1 MSFMGQMDGKNSIYV
16 YYCRNAAKPG
26 AFGERPG
33 VILEAVPCSGRID
46 PRYLLKA
53 FEGGAKAVCILAC
66 PKGECK
72 SIEGNLRAVARVES
86 VQKLLS
92 EAGLEPNSARIFL
105 LSEST
110 EDALNSAIENMSKFL
125 DEVMA

>member
-1 MSFMGQMDGKNSIYV
+1 MEQMDAKNIYV

-26 AFGERPG
+26 AFGQRPG
-33 VILEAVPCSGRID
+33 VVLEAVPCSGRID

-72 SIEGNLRAVARVES
+72 SMEGNLRAVTRVQAAQE
-86 VQKLLS
+86 LLG
-92 EAGLEPNSARIFL
+92 EAGLKPDALKIIL
-105 LSEST
+105 LSDST
-110 EDALNSAIENMSKFL
+110 ESALNEAVGDVHKFL
-125 DEVMA
+125 DEVIA

>member
-1 MSFMGQMDGKNSIYV
+1 MGQMNGKNSIYV

-26 AFGERPG
+26 ALDQRPG

-53 FEGGAKAVCILAC
+53 FEGGAKGVCILGC

-72 SIEGNLRAVARVES
+72 SMEGNLRALTRVQAAQE
-86 VQKLLS
+86 LLA
-92 EAGLEPNSARIFL
+92 EAGLNPDSLKIIL
-105 LSEST
+105 LSDST
-110 EDALNSAIENMSKFL
+110 ESALDRAVGEIHKFL
-125 DEVMA
+125 DEVIA

>member
-1 MSFMGQMDGKNSIYV
+1 MNGDNVYV

-26 AFGERPG
+26 ALDQRPG
-33 VILEAVPCSGRID
+33 VVLEAVPCSGRID

-66 PKGECK
+66 PSGQCK
-72 SIEGNLRAVARVES
+72 SMEGNLRAVTRVQAAQE
-86 VQKLLS
+86 LLA
-92 EAGLEPNSARIFL
+92 EAGLNPDSLKIIL
-105 LSEST
+105 LSDST
-110 EDALNSAIENMSKFL
+110 DSALSSAIENMSKFL